1 MKNKNQF
8 PFFKNRTLLLLS
20 MIFFGWFSLAAQT
33 ETEKEE
39 NEEEEDIL
47 ELSVFEV
54 EATQGQG
61 YLSRDAVSGLKMN
74 KDLLDIPQSV
84 QIVTRDVIEDL
95 GTYGNTHQTVK
106 YVVSGIQPLGG
117 GSDSNFGRGFRGSD
131 TYTNGVQE
139 IGFFPDNANIDRVE
153 IVKGPAAVLF
163 SGRVT
168 LAGLTNK
175 ITKKPLHS
183 NYRNVRVIVGSKDF
197 YRGEID
203 LTGPFSF
210 WDEKLQYRL
219 IFSVEDTKRNN
230 RTLEF
235 SKKKSVFAS
244 LQYTPSPAT
253 TLRFEFAATEIHNNG
268 ITNGILDPEDGRPW
282 EGAGRFES
290 FVPPW
295 GEGLIDIIRF
305 RSDIIHRF
313 NKVWEMKIHSF
324 YWQIDWDIHE
334 GRLLGQPNFDTN
346 LINTWVFSRLNQQQR
361 FGVSNDHSLKYRLF
375 GLDLQTNFG
384 ILYDRHR
391 NQSIQWDAR
400 DNIMLS
406 LTDPDFSTFPNPLGE
421 GDAWDR
427 RTRSSA
433 TRTLRLVADRLPT
446 LQSYTN
452 IYFMQTV
459 NLWEDK
465 LSIVGGFSYQEINKR
480 QEKSAYP
487 KRIGAVF
494 KPVPGVALFVN
505 YGTTTQPQNG
515 FDEFGNTIPH
525 LEGTV
530 KEVGFKTDLWDGR
543 LFSTVTF
550 FDLTLDKLRVVAIN
564 DDGLVFFEVG
574 NQQTNQ
580 GIEVDLGFKPLPN
593 LTIITT
599 YYAGDLVDQDGAK
612 TRNVIDNSY
621 SFLAKYDFTE
631 GPLTG
636 FSAGINYYKQGLRT
650 SPVPFA
656 PYDVWGA
663 TFAYQKD
670 QWRIR
675 VQIENLEDENYVFGG
690 FSNTRAEFGPPLGV
704 KFSFDY
710 TF

>member
-1 MKNKNQF
+1 MKNKDQF

-39 NEEEEDIL
+39 NEEEEIL
-47 ELSVFEV
+47 ELSVFEI
-54 EATQGQG
+54 EATQDRG
-61 YLSRDAVSGLKMN
+61 YIARHAVSGLKMN

-95 GTYGNTHQTVK
+95 GTYGNTHQTIK

-117 GSDSNFGRGFRGSD
+117 GFDSNFGRGFRGSD
-131 TYTNGVQE
+131 SYTDGVME
-139 IGFFPDNANIDRVE
+139 IGFYPDNADVDSVE

-163 SGRVT
+163 SGRVS

-175 ITKKPLHS
+175 ITKKPLHR
-183 NYRNVRVIVGSKDF
+183 NYRNVRFIVGSDDF
-197 YRGEID
+197 YRAEID

-210 WDEKLQYRL
+210 WDEKVQYRV
-219 IFSVEDTKRNN
+219 IAATEDTQRMN
-230 RTLEF
+230 RTNEF
-235 SKKKSVFAS
+235 SKKKSIFGS

-253 TLRFEFAATEIHNNG
+253 TVRFAFKYAWVHNNG
-268 ITNGILDPEDGRPW
+268 ITNGIVGEDGRAW
-282 EGAGRFES
+282 EGGGKFES

-295 GEGLIDIIRF
+295 GEGKIDIIRF

-361 FGVSNDHSLKYRLF
+361 LGVSNDHSLKYRLG
-375 GLDLQTNFG
+375 GLDLQTDFG
-384 ILYDRHR
+384 IYYDRHR

-421 GDAWDR
+421 GNWNR

-433 TRTLRLVADRLPT
+433 DRTLRLVADRLPT

-452 IYFMQTV
+452 AHFMQTV

-465 LSIVGGFSYQEINKR
+465 LSIVGGFSYQEIHKR
-480 QEKSAYP
+480 QAKTAWP
-487 KRIGAVF
+487 KRAGLVF
-494 KPVPGVALFVN
+494 KPVPGVALFLN
-505 YGTTTQPQNG
+505 YGTTVQPQNG
-515 FDEFGNTIPH
+515 LDELGNTIPH

-530 KEVGFKTDLWDGR
+530 KEIGFKTDLWDGR
-543 LFSTVTF
+543 LFSTVTY
-550 FDLTLDKLRVVAIN
+550 FDLVLDTNFFGITAVTSKSTLIPSPGRLATLRVV
-564 DDGLVFFEVG
+564 L
-574 NQQTNQ
+574 
-580 GIEVDLGFKPLPN
+580 
-593 LTIITT
+593 
-599 YYAGDLVDQDGAK
+599 
-612 TRNVIDNSY
+612 
-621 SFLAKYDFTE
+621 
-631 GPLTG
+631 
-636 FSAGINYYKQGLRT
+636 
-650 SPVPFA
+650 
-656 PYDVWGA
+656 
-663 TFAYQKD
+663 
-670 QWRIR
+670 QWI
-675 VQIENLEDENYVFGG
+675 Q
-690 FSNTRAEFGPPLGV
+690 P
-704 KFSFDY
+704 
-710 TF
+710 